1 VIPLKCF
8 AVFIW
13 ISTKRNIRANI
24 KKNIYARVGLRRDPG
39 SELDALTIGNHLVV
53 KIEQDEALK
62 ESYENVMNWTKR
74 EWMLVGV
81 VTLFLTGI
89 INFVSHYV
97 IISYLEVSIYNALYE
112 MERQKYVGTK
122 DSAKAHPFYGLSSA
136 VERGFDSSVSI
147 EDNFLRVSP
156 KPHNDEIKVLILGGS
171 VAAHLSMKRED
182 IPEDYLLS
190 KALNKKFNT
199 DRFVV
204 YNAAFLGGKQ
214 PQQYFKLLYLELLGF
229 VPDVIVNYDGFNEV
243 ALPFGENYDRDLNA
257 IYPVNFNQTIIS
269 TASKRRCIPL
279 NNWLL
284 SSNSY
289 IPVIELVK
297 WIYVRYCH
305 NEVSGSKRNINFVR
319 NELFEIEK
327 NNYSQKVQNIWMDS
341 SNKIAQFSE
350 TRKIP
355 YIHILQPN
363 QYVVGSKPLS
373 NLETEEFYG
382 YEPYKKPIAAHYHNL
397 SISNLA
403 TPYKLDQRQLFKS
416 EKRTVYSDECCHL
429 NRLGMEMI
437 VDDLISSFTPLFSGL
452 KDGAAL

>member
-1 VIPLKCF
+1 
-8 AVFIW
+8 
-13 ISTKRNIRANI
+13 
-24 KKNIYARVGLRRDPG
+24 
-39 SELDALTIGNHLVV
+39 
-53 KIEQDEALK
+53 
-62 ESYENVMNWTKR
+62 MNWTKL

-89 INFVSHYV
+89 INLFSHYV
-97 IISYLEVSIYNALYE
+97 IISYLEVSIYDTSYE
-112 MERQKYVGTK
+112 MKRQLFVKTK
-122 DSAKAHPFYGLSSA
+122 GSAKAHPFYGLNSA
-136 VERGFDSSVSI
+136 VERGFDSPVSV

-156 KPHNDEIKVLILGGS
+156 KPHNNEIKVLILGGS
-171 VAAHLSMKRED
+171 VASHLSMKRTD
-182 IPEDYLLS
+182 IPEGYLLS

-229 VPDVIVNYDGFNEV
+229 VPNVIVNYDGFNEV
-243 ALPFGENYDRDLNA
+243 ALPFGENYDRGLNA

-269 TASKRRCIPL
+269 TASKGRCIPL
-279 NNWLL
+279 SNWFL
-284 SSNSY
+284 SGNSY
-289 IPVIELVK
+289 IPAIELVK
-297 WIYVRYCH
+297 WIYVKYC
-305 NEVSGSKRNINFVR
+305 NDEVTGSKRNINFVR

-327 NNYSQKVQNIWMDS
+327 NNYSQRVQNIWMDS
-341 SNKIAQFSE
+341 SNKIAQFAE

-373 NLETEEFYG
+373 NLEIEKFYG

-397 SISNLA
+397 SISSLD

-429 NRLGMEMI
+429 NHLGMETI
-437 VDDLISSFTPLFSGL
+437 VDDLISSFAPLFFRL
-452 KDGAAL
+452 KDGTVS